1 MATVRLEGAMSAD
14 PNTCGSCKLF
24 RRDDSGRD
32 GTGGRCNYRSPPMV
46 EGKAW
51 DGEGSTPSSTM
62 DQRSC
67 SEWRPSGD
75 TYERVQTWTVE

>member
-1 MATVRLEGAMSAD
+1 MTTIRLEGAMSAE

-24 RRDDSGRD
+24 HRGDNYDGTSGHCCYEAPPILQRRD
-32 GTGGRCNYRSPPMV
+32 
-46 EGKAW
+46 W
-51 DGEGSTPSSTM
+51 DGEGARPSRTM

-75 TYERVQTWTVE
+75 TYERLQTWTIE